1 MLGYPNFIQLGY
13 DRLGRN
19 CYGQKELAAFRD
31 QIANDLVPIIAEVK
45 EAQRKRIGVDRLYIY
60 DDKFRFP
67 DGNPAPE
74 GTAEE
79 ILAAGRRMYEELS
92 PETKE
97 FVDLPLRQRAA
108 RRAVPRGQGPR
119 RLLYDV

>member
-31 QIANDLVPIIAEVK
+31 QIANDLVPVIAEVK

-79 ILAAGRRMYEELS
+79 ILAAGAECMRSSAGDEGIHR
-92 PETKE
+92 
-97 FVDLPLRQRAA
+97 LPLRQRAA
-108 RRAVPRGQGPR
+108 RRALPRGQGPR

>member
-31 QIANDLVPIIAEVK
+31 QIANDLVPVIAEVK
-45 EAQRKRIGVDRLYIY
+45 EAQRKRIGVDRLHIY

-67 DGNPAPE
+67 DGNPTPE

-97 FVDLPLRQRAA
+97 FIDF
-108 RRAVPRGQGPR
+108 
-119 RLLYDV
+119 LYDNELLDVLSREGTNPIFC